1 MNWFLIALIAPLL
14 WSIVN
19 HIDKYL
25 LSKSYDSFS
34 VNVLMLYSTGF
45 SIFVIPTI
53 LLFFKDQMFYS
64 LTQVTTQIIGG
75 ILLTF
80 SIYFYLLALKKEETS
95 KVIPLSMLVPVF
107 GYFLS
112 FFFLNEILSIKQII
126 ACLIIILGSLI
137 LSLEITEEKR
147 GFKIKHQVLLLM
159 AFCALFQAIQETL
172 FKHATLE
179 NSFIVSIFWVHVG
192 ILIYGIVLVLFN
204 RKLLKEFLMS
214 TRKNGRLMFSFS
226 FLSELIN
233 AIAYMVRDYSML
245 LAPIAIIMTLN
256 GYQPV
261 FVFALGTFLT
271 VFFPHFAK
279 EKIKPIHLVHKFI
292 SIAII
297 ILGTTLITQT
307 L

>member
-1 MNWFLIALIAPLL
+1 MNWFFIALIAPLL

-25 LSKSYDSFS
+25 LSKSHDSFS

-53 LLFFKDQMFYS
+53 LLFSKDQMFYS
-64 LTQVTTQIIGG
+64 LAQVTTQIVGG

-80 SIYFYLLALKKEETS
+80 SIYFYLLALKKEEAS

-112 FFFLNEILSIKQII
+112 FFFLHEILSTKQII

-172 FKHATLE
+172 FKHVTLE
-179 NSFIVSIFWVHVG
+179 NSFIVSIFWIHVG

-204 RKLLKEFLMS
+204 RKLLKEFLIS
-214 TRKNGRLMFSFS
+214 TRKNGRLMFGFS
-226 FLSELIN
+226 FLSELVN

-261 FVFALGTFLT
+261 FVFVLGTFLT
-271 VFFPHFAK
+271 IFFPRFAK

-292 SIAII
+292 SIGII